1 MLNHE
6 VSWLS
11 LDTSCGHSE
20 LHRRVLT
27 DPFEPCLRQKA
38 RARRRQPDAC
48 LETEANA

>member
-27 DPFEPCLRQKA
+27 DPFEPCLRREA
-38 RARRRQPDAC
+38 RARRKH
-48 LETEANA
+48 LTSSLNEGLMV